1 MTACDQDAL
10 LDQAWG
16 PARKAGTIG
25 SASTAELRAH
35 ARGFM
40 VPAWRS
46 ARPVRLIDIGTG
58 AGIPGLLV
66 ALELPES
73 RWVLADAD
81 ERRCRAA
88 RSAVRAV
95 GLEHRVTVEHVRV
108 ESLAARSDAREGF
121 DGATAR
127 SFGPV
132 SELAECGLPL
142 LRVGGELVVSVTEET
157 ERHWRTADLE
167 RATGCVWSRSWQT
180 AHGRYLAV
188 KRTQPAPEGL
198 PRRAPSRRRTPLI

>member
-1 MTACDQDAL
+1 MTACHLDTL
-10 LDQAWG
+10 LDRAWA
-16 PARKAGTIG
+16 PARQIGAIG
-25 SASTAELRAH
+25 SVSTKELRAH
-35 ARGFM
+35 ARGFIA
-40 VPAWRS
+40 PAWQT
-46 ARPVRLIDIGTG
+46 ARPLRLIDIGTG
-58 AGIPGLLV
+58 AGIPGLLA

-73 RWVLADAD
+73 QWVLADAD

-88 RSAVRAV
+88 RAAVRSV
-95 GLEHRVTVEHVRV
+95 GLERRVTVEHIRI
-108 ESLAARSDAREGF
+108 EALAARSDAREAF

-157 ERHWRTADLE
+157 ERHWRNPKLE
-167 RATGCVWSRSWQT
+167 PATGCVWARSWQT

-188 KRTQPAPEGL
+188 RRARPGPEEL
-198 PRRAPSRRRTPLI
+198 PRRPSSRRRSPLI

>member
-1 MTACDQDAL
+1 MTACDPDAL
-10 LDQAWG
+10 LDQAWA
-16 PARKAGTIG
+16 PARQAGTIG

-35 ARGFM
+35 ARGFV
-40 VPAWRS
+40 VPAWRLD
-46 ARPVRLIDIGTG
+46 RPVRLIDIGTG
-58 AGIPGLLV
+58 AGIPGLLA

-81 ERRCRAA
+81 KRRCRAA
-88 RSAVRAV
+88 GAAVRAV
-95 GLEHRVTVEHVRV
+95 GLEHRVTIEHARIEALAVRPG
-108 ESLAARSDAREGF
+108 AREGF

-127 SFGPV
+127 SFGPA

-157 ERHWRTADLE
+157 ERHWSTPDLE
-167 RATGCVWSRSWQT
+167 RATGCVLARSWQT

-188 KRTQPAPEGL
+188 RRTRPAPEGL